1 MSQRLFLAAIFI
13 ILGYGFWISPEFKY
27 IAAGVAIFLFGMLFL
42 EEGFQAFSGGLLQ
55 RILQKSTDNLAK
67 SLSFGIVT
75 TTLMQS
81 SSLVSVIT
89 ISFLSAGLLGL
100 TAGIGIIFGANL
112 GTTTGAWLIAGL
124 GLKVKISAY
133 AMPMLVF
140 GIVLAFQKNRKLK
153 GIGSI
158 LAGLGFLFLGIHYM
172 KEGFETFKDT
182 IDLAQYAVP
191 GYTGVFIYTLIGIVA
206 TVIMQSSH
214 ATMVLIITAL
224 AAGQVTYENALALA
238 IGANV
243 GTTITAI
250 IGAMSANVQGKRLAA
265 AHLLFNLVTGLIA
278 IVFIYQLVW
287 LVDGLSRSLGI
298 AEQDFALKLAVFHT
312 VFNLLGIMVMVPF
325 IKRLVRFLERTMRES
340 KAAIDQPKYLDEA
353 AGQYA
358 DSAVNA
364 VRNETNRLFLKGI
377 KIITQGIGLTRS
389 DLSSPESISQKIQN
403 RRYLVDVDIDQ
414 QYEHHI
420 KPIFSA
426 IIAFMSRSFVS
437 SQDQQFGD
445 FHWLRVA
452 NKKIVDSVKDMKH
465 MHKNI
470 QQHANSHNPDLRR
483 GYAMLRQ
490 QIATTISSIEL
501 IRATEDQSSLV
512 MLDQLKL
519 ELLHHDHDVNS
530 EIEKMIRSESIS
542 PNMATSLINDSA
554 YTHDICEQMIEVC
567 ETLYVIHNPNFTLAQ
582 RSLSLSDD
590 EIRNIVE
597 ESRQTELRR

>member
-1 MSQRLFLAAIFI
+1 MSQRLFLAAIFL
-13 ILGYGFWISPEFKY
+13 ILGYGFWLSPEFKY

-55 RILQKSTDNLAK
+55 RILKKSTDNLVK
-67 SLSFGIVT
+67 SLSFGIIS

-140 GIVLAFQKNRKLK
+140 GVVLSFQKNRKLK

-172 KEGFETFKDT
+172 KEGFETFKET

-191 GYTGVFIYTLIGIVA
+191 GYLGVFIYTVIGIAA

-265 AHLLFNLVTGLIA
+265 AHLIFNVVTGLIA
-278 IVFIYQLVW
+278 IGFIYQLAW
-287 LVDGLSRSLGI
+287 LVDGLSVGLGI
-298 AEQDFALKLAVFHT
+298 AVDDYTLKLALFHT
-312 VFNLLGIMVMVPF
+312 LFNLLGVMVMVPF
-325 IKRLVRFLERTMRES
+325 IRRLVIFLKRQMREP

-353 AGQYA
+353 ASQYA
-358 DSAVNA
+358 GSAVSA
-364 VRNETNRLFLKGI
+364 VRNETNRLFIKGI
-377 KIITQGIGLTRS
+377 KIVTKGIGLSRS
-389 DLSSPESISQKIQN
+389 DLRDAESIHHGIEGK
-403 RRYLVDVDIDQ
+403 RYLDDVDIDQ

-426 IIAFMSRSFVS
+426 IITFMSRSLVS
-437 SQDQQFGD
+437 SQDEQFGD

-452 NKKIVDSVKDMKH
+452 NKKIVDAVKDMKH

-470 QQHANSHNPDLRR
+470 QRHANSHNPELRR
-483 GYAMLRQ
+483 GYDMLRH
-490 QIATTISSIEL
+490 QIATTIAAIEVIRNIEDESSMVL
-501 IRATEDQSSLV
+501 
-512 MLDQLKL
+512 LDQLKL
-519 ELLHHDHDVNS
+519 ELLHYDHEVNG

-542 PNMATSLINDSA
+542 ANMATSLINDSA
-554 YTHDICEQMIEVC
+554 YTHDICEQLIEVC

-582 RSLSLSDD
+582 RSLALSDE
-590 EIRNIVE
+590 EIRNMAE
-597 ESRQTELRR
+597 KSHQSERH